1 MRLYMQIR
9 TFESSYSFIFSG
21 LIVAEGIWIQQFIDQ
36 WALQKTDSRI
46 FKIFRQ
52 RQGWYSRILSS
63 EIKRPDICQLALH
76 RVSPWSHLRAIFQFL
91 NITTSMD
98 WFRKKNLKHC
108 LIPAGFWIHLCHLR
122 ETQSAT
128 RYLCET
134 GVQFGYV
141 SVFLLS
147 SIFHFSSSF
156 VDVHSRSFLS
166 LNSSCCVFILSI
178 DYFCRHFQI

>member
-1 MRLYMQIR
+1 MQIR

-46 FKIFRQ
+46 FKMFRK

-76 RVSPWSHLRAIFQFL
+76 RVSPWSHLTAILQFL
-91 NITTSMD
+91 NITTSMN
-98 WFRKKNLKHC
+98 WWRKKSL
-108 LIPAGFWIHLCHLR
+108 IHLCHLR
-122 ETQSAT
+122 ET

-147 SIFHFSSSF
+147 SIFNFSGF

-166 LNSSCCVFILSI
+166 LNSSSCVFILSI
-178 DYFCRHFQI
+178 DYFCRNFQI